1 MINIIKSILN
11 NIIKDIDAG
20 NSNITE
26 EDEAKILEVLNK
38 YTHKDE
44 KLSKYQACQYLNVS
58 RATFDNYIRD
68 GKLPK
73 GIKQVGFKELSWF
86 KKDLDIF
93 INSCKQ

>member
-44 KLSKYQACQYLNVS
+44 KLSKY
-58 RATFDNYIRD
+58 
-68 GKLPK
+68 
-73 GIKQVGFKELSWF
+73 
-86 KKDLDIF
+86 
-93 INSCKQ
+93 

>member
-44 KLSKYQACQYLNVS
+44 KLSKYQACQYLN
-58 RATFDNYIRD
+58 
-68 GKLPK
+68 
-73 GIKQVGFKELSWF
+73 
-86 KKDLDIF
+86 DIL
-93 INSCKQ
+93 